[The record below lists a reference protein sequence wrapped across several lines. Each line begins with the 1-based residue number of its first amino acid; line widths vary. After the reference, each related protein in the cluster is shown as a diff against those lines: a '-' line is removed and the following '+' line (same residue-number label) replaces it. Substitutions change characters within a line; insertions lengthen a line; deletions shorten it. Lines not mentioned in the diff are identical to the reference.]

1 VLTQLKS
8 GITKVRR
15 PLTEYRSAQRRPYNV
30 ALTICWRD
38 NRGTSCTLW
47 RSRKIVRGNQP
58 PSVIWSPSKRSRRL
72 RPRAV
77 CRLSRS

>member
-1 VLTQLKS
+1 MLTQLKS

-47 RSRKIVRGNQP
+47 RSPEN
-58 PSVIWSPSKRSRRL
+58 RSWEPATFGYL
-72 RPRAV
+72 VA
-77 CRLSRS
+77 L